1 MMDSMNRNVTQVN
14 GQYNTT
20 TTHNGNNELAARM
33 MTTQYIYV
41 VTGPLKSYQEF
52 FLRITTHKPNRDGNS
67 AYANDAAMSKQII
80 AGTDGGSD

>member
-1 MMDSMNRNVTQVN
+1 MMDSMNKNVTQVN

-33 MTTQYIYV
+33 MTTQYKCRHWTSEILSGV
-41 VTGPLKSYQEF
+41 
-52 FLRITTHKPNRDGNS
+52 FLLITTPKPNRKGNS